1 MSINLERYVTI
12 QEAAALCGCGADKI
26 KNRRAAGLLPGSRT
40 RQGDGRKSWEI
51 PLRDLVAAG
60 LLDPATLP
68 DDILVED
75 LLPRSRAERDLR
87 QVRQELALA
96 VIKLEA
102 AERALE
108 RADHD
113 ATAWRRAAQ
122 TDAPTRSGSGGR
134 HLGAQTAQ
142 MVTSRRSNST
152 SVTPIAAVK

>member
-12 QEAAALCGCGADKI
+12 QEAAALCGCSADKI

-68 DDILVED
+68 DDISVED

-87 QVRQELALA
+87 QVQQELA
-96 VIKLEA
+96 VTTVKLQA
-102 AERALE
+102 TERALE

-113 ATAWRRAAQ
+113 ATSWRRAAELLIKN
-122 TDAPTRSGSGGR
+122 GGR
-134 HLGAQTAQ
+134 
-142 MVTSRRSNST
+142 S
-152 SVTPIAAVK
+152 